1 MATIELIYDLDCPNI
16 NFARS
21 QLMKAFSQ
29 TGITANWTEWDRS
42 STDSPPH
49 AHQFGSPTILINR
62 QDVTGQQPSEQSE
75 CCRLYRDSQ
84 GNIQGAPTVEV
95 ISAALTRSE
104 IQSSASQGISSD
116 DKTGWQSSL
125 AVIPGIAFAML
136 PKLACPACWPAY
148 AGLLSSLGLGFLVQ
162 TKYML
167 PMTILFLFVAVGA
180 LFIHARSRKSY
191 GPVFVGI
198 VAAIIVLSGKFQ
210 FDSDAAMYGGIGLLV
225 AASVWNAWPR
235 RKDLGCPAC
244 GDIPLTPLTLEKEIS

>member
-42 STDSPPH
+42 STGSPPH
-49 AHQFGSPTILINR
+49 AHQFGSPTILNNG
-62 QDVTGQQPSEQSE
+62 QDVAGQQPSEQSE

-95 ISAALTRSE
+95 ISAALK
-104 IQSSASQGISSD
+104 QSGESSPASYTISSSSEE
-116 DKTGWQSSL
+116 KTGWQSSL

-167 PMTILFLFVAVGA
+167 PMTILFLLFAVAA

-225 AASVWNAWPR
+225 AASVWNVWPR
-235 RKDLGCPAC
+235 RKDSECPAC
-244 GDIPLTPLTLEKEIS
+244 ITNA